1 MLIAAGRLIA
11 EGLSPRDAARA
22 AIAGPL
28 TDDSTVTR
36 GLVEM
41 IDVYLADEPRL
52 TASHTNGGYM
62 SYESTA
68 EPIKIGYLFDFKLPD
83 ATRRR

>member
-1 MLIAAGRLIA
+1 VLIAAGQLIA

-41 IDVYLADEPRL
+41 IDAYLAEQP
-52 TASHTNGGYM
+52 
-62 SYESTA
+62 
-68 EPIKIGYLFDFKLPD
+68 PID
-83 ATRRR
+83 

>member
-1 MLIAAGRLIA
+1 VLIAAGRLIA
-11 EGLSPRDAARA
+11 EGLSSREAARA

-41 IDVYLADEPRL
+41 IDVYLGTD
-52 TASHTNGGYM
+52 AS
-62 SYESTA
+62 A
-68 EPIKIGYLFDFKLPD
+68 
-83 ATRRR
+83 R

>member
-1 MLIAAGRLIA
+1 VAATRVLGAAGELIA
-11 EGLSPRDAARA
+11 EGLNPGDAARA

-41 IDVYLADEPRL
+41 IDVYLADEAP
-52 TASHTNGGYM
+52 T
-62 SYESTA
+62 
-68 EPIKIGYLFDFKLPD
+68 D
-83 ATRRR
+83 

>member
-1 MLIAAGRLIA
+1 VLIAAGQLIA
-11 EGLSPRDAARA
+11 EGLNPRDAARA

-41 IDVYLADEPRL
+41 IDVYLADEAP
-52 TASHTNGGYM
+52 T
-62 SYESTA
+62 
-68 EPIKIGYLFDFKLPD
+68 D
-83 ATRRR
+83 